1 MHSLEGVPNSK
12 YFWSEKYPAV
22 IKFLEIAPKKVH
34 FNIVILTETKLFL
47 GNFPEIFKESN
58 SRTFI
63 GFYH

>member
-22 IKFLEIAPKKVH
+22 IKFLEIAPEKVH
-34 FNIVILTETKLFL
+34 FNIVILIETKLFL
-47 GNFPEIFKESN
+47 GNFPEIVKEVN

-63 GFYH
+63 EFYH

>member
-22 IKFLEIAPKKVH
+22 IRFLEITIEKVH
-34 FNIVILTETKLFL
+34 FNIVILIETKLFL
-47 GNFPEIFKESN
+47 ENFPEIVKEVN

-63 GFYH
+63 EFYH

>member
-22 IKFLEIAPKKVH
+22 IRFLEITGEKVH
-34 FNIVILTETKLFL
+34 FKIVILIETKLFL
-47 GNFPEIFKESN
+47 GNFPEIVKDVN

-63 GFYH
+63 EFYH